1 MPRGRIN
8 VAGVSIVTIKGTQ
21 ALAVAILA
29 TGAIIAAVFVPAA
42 ARGAATA
49 PARTSAA
56 APSPVPSITVP
67 AGVPTQVPAN
77 ATPPALTVAVATN
90 GTYGPILVTPAGLSL
105 YRPAGGCA
113 CDRGYRPLLAAPG
126 QPLHLPVLLP
136 GHLGTVTRPD
146 GSSQVTFD
154 GWPLYLFSGDH
165 VQGDTNG
172 ADQDWRVIPV
182 S

>member
-1 MPRGRIN
+1 VR
-8 VAGVSIVTIKGTQ
+8 IKGTQ
-21 ALAVAILA
+21 ALGVAVLA
-29 TGAIIAAVFVPAA
+29 TGAISAAVFVPTA

-49 PARTSAA
+49 PAHTSAA

-77 ATPPALTVAVATN
+77 ATPPVLTVAVATN
-90 GTYGPILVTPAGLSL
+90 GRYGPILVTPAGLSL

-113 CDRGYRPLLAAPG
+113 CDRGYQPVLAAPG
-126 QPLHLPVLLP
+126 QPLNLPVLLP

-146 GSSQVTFD
+146 GSSQVTFN
-154 GWPLYLFSGDH
+154 GWPLYVFSGDH

-172 ADQDWRVIPV
+172 AGPHWQVIPAN
-182 S
+182 